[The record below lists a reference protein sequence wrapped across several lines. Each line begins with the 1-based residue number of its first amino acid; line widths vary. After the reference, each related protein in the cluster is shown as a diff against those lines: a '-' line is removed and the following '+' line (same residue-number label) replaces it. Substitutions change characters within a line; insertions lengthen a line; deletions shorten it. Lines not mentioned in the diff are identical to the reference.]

1 VPPDSLPL
9 TDINSEPVTQFEVVA
24 QQYRSGQLATV
35 DGAIEALHAY
45 LETLKIKDDTE
56 DYTIAEWPQSPIV
69 DVRSAFFYL
78 EANHP
83 TVWNAVARGMASE
96 DTLKLYLGSSASPG
110 AGTGDDATATDLPA
124 RNCNFREMLD
134 NGWGVPML
142 CLWTWCVL
150 MVHHSENNDLSD
162 GLDVWLEDV
171 LQ

>member
-1 VPPDSLPL
+1 M
-9 TDINSEPVTQFEVVA
+9 
-24 QQYRSGQLATV
+24 
-35 DGAIEALHAY
+35 DGAIEALQAY

-56 DYTIAEWPQSPIV
+56 DYTIAEWPQSPII

-83 TVWNAVARGMASE
+83 TVWNAVARGMALE
-96 DTLKLYLGSSASPG
+96 DTLKSYLGSSVNHE
-110 AGTGDDATATDLPA
+110 AGTSEDASAKDLSA
-124 RNCNFREMLD
+124 RNCNFGEMLD

-171 LQ
+171 LE

>member
-1 VPPDSLPL
+1 MPVSGSL
-9 TDINSEPVTQFEVVA
+9 TDIYSEPATQFEVVA
-24 QQYRSGQLATV
+24 KQYRSGQLATLDV
-35 DGAIEALHAY
+35 AIEALQIH
-45 LETLKIKDDTE
+45 LETLKINNDTE
-56 DYTIAEWPQSPIV
+56 DYTIAEWPQSPII

-83 TVWNAVARGMASE
+83 TVWNAVARAMALEETIKS
-96 DTLKLYLGSSASPG
+96 YLGLPANHDTG
-110 AGTGDDATATDLPA
+110 AGEDVGGKDLSA
-124 RNCNFREMLD
+124 RNCGFGEMLD
-134 NGWGVPML
+134 EGWGTPML